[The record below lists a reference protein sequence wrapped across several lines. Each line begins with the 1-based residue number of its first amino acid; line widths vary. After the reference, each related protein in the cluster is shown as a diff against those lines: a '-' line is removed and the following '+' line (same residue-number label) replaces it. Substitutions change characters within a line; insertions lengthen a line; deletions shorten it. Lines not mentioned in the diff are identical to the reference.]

1 MRPSWM
7 LVALAWSLAAVGA
20 AHAEKFALSTG
31 PFIVQCTS
39 TGQVCDPP
47 ATLPIG
53 DPTRRLKVKK
63 FVYQAASAHCSAG
76 RLLIELDGAPIGRM
90 RFVAG
95 SESATLKKRLRLQP
109 GQHTLAFRFEGRPGG
124 CNTGY
129 VASWGGEIGV
139 QGRRRATP

>member
-1 MRPSWM
+1 MTRATGA
-7 LVALAWSLAAVGA
+7 LVGLAWSLVAVHA
-20 AHAEKFALSTG
+20 AHAEKFAVSTG

-39 TGQVCDPP
+39 AGQVCDPP

-53 DPTRRLKVKK
+53 DPTRKLKLKK

-76 RLLIELDGAPIGRM
+76 RLLIELDGALIGRM

-95 SESATLKKRLRLQP
+95 SESATLKKRIRLQP
-109 GQHTLAFRFEGRPGG
+109 GQHALAFRFEGRPGG

-129 VASWGGEIGV
+129 VASWGGDITV
-139 QGRRRATP
+139 QGRRPS